1 MSYSDNIARICRLE
15 NGFEVEVYDPPPPR
29 KPGSKEYMEPYRE
42 PWKSYAFGTAKEAMA
57 FLQGRLEKLKS
68 PNSEYADGFKE
79 ATQKKK

>member
-1 MSYSDNIARICRLE
+1 MNYNDQIAKICRLE
-15 NGFEVEVYDPPPPR
+15 NGFEVEIYDPPPPR
-29 KPGSKEYMEPYRE
+29 KADSKYIEPYRE

-79 ATQKKK
+79 ATKKK

>member
-1 MSYSDNIARICRLE
+1 MSYDDQIAKICRLE

-29 KPGSKEYMEPYRE
+29 KTSDKTSMEPYKD

-68 PNSEYADGFKE
+68 PNSVYADGFKE
-79 ATQKKK
+79 ASKKK

>member
-1 MSYSDNIARICRLE
+1 MSYDDQIAKICRLE

-29 KPGSKEYMEPYRE
+29 KPSDKPSMEPYKD

-79 ATQKKK
+79 ASKKK

>member
-1 MSYSDNIARICRLE
+1 MSYSDQIARICRLE
-15 NGFEVEVYDPPPPR
+15 NGFEVEVYDPPPPPKR
-29 KPGSKEYMEPYRE
+29 DKNGMSVEPYRE

-79 ATQKKK
+79 ATKKK